1 MLLRLIV
8 TFVLVST
15 LPGCMPGEI
24 QDVKP
29 KEQIPDQMQNHQ
41 TNQDEKVK
49 ELYLPGQD

>member
-15 LPGCMPGEI
+15 VAGCMPKEI

-29 KEQIPDQMQNHQ
+29 KEQIPEQIQNHQ
-41 TNQDEKVK
+41 TNQVEKVE